1 MLYLYHRVFLKG
13 IQHRMHQNSVE
24 RAEAKTISARV
35 SAIRA
40 NHNPYHNPYHD
51 YYYYYYHNYYHDYY
65 YDYYY
70 YDYYYIVGELCIG

>member
-24 RAEAKTISARV
+24 RAEAKKISARV

-40 NHNPYHNPYHD
+40 NHNPYHNPYQ
-51 YYYYYYHNYYHDYY
+51 NPYHD
-65 YDYYY
+65 YY